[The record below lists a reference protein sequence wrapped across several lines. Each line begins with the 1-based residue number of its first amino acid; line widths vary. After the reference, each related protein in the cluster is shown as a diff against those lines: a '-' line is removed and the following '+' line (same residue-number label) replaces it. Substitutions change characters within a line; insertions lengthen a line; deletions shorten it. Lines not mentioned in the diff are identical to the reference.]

1 MNKPTDAEIIAWAR
15 CAAGLWNEASPG
27 LAEKYN
33 RLADLAEKGAG
44 QAARNMYTDPRQ
56 GDMFIDPEGD
66 IVEVTSTPR
75 FIPHVYRTDKR
86 VTTPGPQTVEE
97 FERWIR
103 GAKARPMTLRECADF
118 ARDGTRPLPAPP
130 GGER

>member
-1 MNKPTDAEIIAWAR
+1 MTTMTDRDVIAWAR
-15 CAAGLWNEASPG
+15 GIIATCPDGTEMAVKLR
-27 LAEKYN
+27 
-33 RLADLAEKGAG
+33 RLADLAEKGAEPT
-44 QAARNMYTDPRQ
+44 ARNMYTDPRQ

-103 GAKARPMTLRECADF
+103 GAGCRPMTAEEVEAFR
-118 ARDGTRPLPAPP
+118 RDGTRPPSAPP
-130 GGER
+130 GGGR